1 MQLDTFS
8 SHGSVG
14 DLRWN
19 LINLHLSSPILFFL
33 TTLFDPVTRELVI
46 HLRIEIPPFQ
56 VSTLRRVNTL
66 SSNDIILSLLSRG
79 EIHFFLLP
87 FSIGGRLIARSN
99 AGPIIEYTRSDLHI
113 YFLRDK
119 QIFFLPRRTELVTV
133 KFFQIFFHEEWNQ
146 SEEC

>member
-1 MQLDTFS
+1 MQLDTSS

-46 HLRIEIPPFQ
+46 HLRIEIPRFQ

-66 SSNDIILSLLSRG
+66 SSSDIILSLLSRG
-79 EIHFFLLP
+79 EIHFFSSSFFDRWSLDCSIERGADNRIHTFGFAYIFYAISKYF
-87 FSIGGRLIARSN
+87 FSPVGQN
-99 AGPIIEYTRSDLHI
+99 
-113 YFLRDK
+113 
-119 QIFFLPRRTELVTV
+119 
-133 KFFQIFFHEEWNQ
+133 
-146 SEEC
+146 